1 MITYEPIG
9 YLKCSEQ
16 YRFEAPRQ
24 GVLADN
30 SGVIEL
36 IKGLHYEQALK
47 DLNSFDYIWVIYDLH
62 LNTNWK
68 PMVDTPRKPDDN
80 RGKKGLFATRSPHR
94 PNSIGMSCVKLIKTE
109 GNKIFIANFDM
120 LNKSPIL
127 DIKPYIT
134 YCDSFPNASTGWLPN
149 NDFEDIFQ
157 ITFSQIAETQTDFI
171 NNHTSLNIKNFIKI
185 QLSTTPVDSDRKR
198 IKAIDKGKN
207 IYELAYR
214 TWRVLYKI
222 ENRILTIGKDNE
234 IDKKQKL
241 KIIKITSGYS
251 DSELLDIGDDKYN
264 DKAIHR
270 DFNRIY
276 R

>member
-36 IKGLHYEQALK
+36 VNGLHYEQALK
-47 DLNSFDYIWVIYDLH
+47 DLDSFDYIWVIYDLH

-68 PMVDTPRKPDDN
+68 PMVDTPRKSDN
-80 RGKKGLFATRSPHR
+80 DRGKKGLFATRSPHR
-94 PNSIGMSCVKLIKTE
+94 PNSIGMSCVKLIKIE
-109 GNKIFIANFDM
+109 GNKVFIANFDM

-134 YCDSFPNASTGWLPN
+134 YCDSFPEASTGWLPS
-149 NDFEDIFQ
+149 NDFEENFIIELSKVANAQ
-157 ITFSQIAETQTDFI
+157 ADFI
-171 NNHTSLNIKNFIKI
+171 YEHTSLNIKNFIKI
-185 QLSTTPVDSDRKR
+185 QLSTTPTDSERKR
-198 IKAIDKGKN
+198 IKVIDKSEN

-214 TWRVLYKI
+214 TWRVLYQI
-222 ENRILTIGKDNE
+222 ESRILTTNQDHEVEN
-234 IDKKQKL
+234 KQKL
-241 KIIKITSGYS
+241 KIVKISSGYT
-251 DSELLDIGDDKYN
+251 DSELLDIKNDKYN
-264 DKAIHR
+264 DKAIHSH
-270 DFNRIY
+270 FNTLYI
-276 R
+276 